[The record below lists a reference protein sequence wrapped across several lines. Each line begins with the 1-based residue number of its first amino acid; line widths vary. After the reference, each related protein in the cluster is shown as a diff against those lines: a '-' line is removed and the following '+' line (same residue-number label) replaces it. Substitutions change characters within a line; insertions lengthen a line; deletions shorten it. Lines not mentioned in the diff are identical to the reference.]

1 MFYFNFNL
9 CIWEKLRNTLLGK
22 RKQKR
27 ESERGAGHGGGA
39 MRGVKW
45 CLDDDVNGDGDE
57 ET

>member
-9 CIWEKLRNTLLGK
+9 CIWEKNK
-22 RKQKR
+22 ESSSR
-27 ESERGAGHGGGA
+27 EKITEKGIWVEGQAGGA
-39 MRGVKW
+39 MGGVKW